1 MTEPGTSSCPRC
13 AVPLIAAAK
22 FCQAC
27 GSPAPPAPAP
37 DVADAASATS
47 RTAEVGHPP
56 TGATSTEPRPEL
68 AAQVRHAW
76 DLRSRR
82 GYVAVGVLVIALTLV
97 GVIVTRGHGTST
109 QPAGQLLPTPA
120 TVDHGADVRLL
131 SCHRGDAGTADIV
144 VAMTNSTTT
153 PTDFRVTVAISEPSS
168 GRAYDA
174 VVASYSQLDP
184 HQSLSIEA
192 LGTIPVPR
200 TLACQVQRVQ
210 LEQGA

>member
-1 MTEPGTSSCPRC
+1 MRY
-13 AVPLIAAAK
+13 
-22 FCQAC
+22 
-27 GSPAPPAPAP
+27 
-37 DVADAASATS
+37 
-47 RTAEVGHPP
+47 
-56 TGATSTEPRPEL
+56 
-68 AAQVRHAW
+68 AW
-76 DLRSRR
+76 DPRSRR
-82 GYVAVGVLVIALTLV
+82 RYVAVGVLVIVLTLA
-97 GVIVTRGHGTST
+97 GVIVSRGQGTST

-120 TVDHGADVRLL
+120 PVDHGADVRLL
-131 SCHRGDAGTADIV
+131 SCHRGVAGTADIV
-144 VAMTNSTTT
+144 VAMTNSTKT

-174 VVASYSQLDP
+174 VIASYSQLDP